1 MLGRAPG
8 SGELLVR
15 KTMETFIDINNTN
28 EFKAYMLL
36 QGKGKKERALKYFML
51 VLEQLHCST

>member
-36 QGKGKKERALKYFML
+36 QGKGKKALKYFML
-51 VLEQLHCST
+51 VL